1 MRFAMSGSE
10 NQLPVER
17 FREIL
22 FLPFCVN
29 AELLHEKGCNHI
41 PDVLTKAWGGWTRLE
56 DWYCRD
62 ESTPNA
68 VLPPEESVLNARFS
82 EFVYFQPYVQR
93 LLYQGKDSP
102 VAVFGRK
109 DVVGVLVDMEPSNTS
124 NDTGSPTQSNSRLKL
139 AVEQLQVLWFPLS
152 EAQYVVVLLMEVAL
166 PQNENWP
173 LSTIQDFLDRFRR
186 LYPPYWDSSSHKPG
200 RFPPRITWL
209 LADGTTTVHDCG
221 RQDFVELRQWTENHS
236 RPPLAKHWRQIL
248 FPNSPDNPPH
258 NIGLNQIEDERM
270 PTMAYLAFGNPRSL
284 TRSDFIRL
292 CFADDS
298 GSSKT
303 YPYAPKFLNDFET
316 RYCYDRYWDEYGL
329 RPGTADNTTRY
340 MNCGYAFTVLG
351 QTSSGYFTSRND
363 GILSHFRRHYMVMGL
378 LIHFQRAALLSFSD
392 QMSAA
397 LTQHGHGGEAF
408 RKAAR
413 STLRQILDFTDRY
426 WFPEISTQVQ
436 AKELYALWREQL
448 NLQELYNQVMEEAR
462 EVTRFLDLE
471 AENKAE
477 EMARKQADAAQNLNL
492 EISKAGL
499 SIGRAGILMALAS
512 ALATGAFGLL
522 TDQTKPNFD
531 GSFNSC
537 VLFNA
542 AFNVLAGL
550 AIAFVVVFIAKYT
563 AAPVQRWLGL
573 GDTKKDNGAIAP
585 CPAVPKPGTGPMP

>member
-1 MRFAMSGSE
+1 
-10 NQLPVER
+10 
-17 FREIL
+17 
-22 FLPFCVN
+22 
-29 AELLHEKGCNHI
+29 
-41 PDVLTKAWGGWTRLE
+41 
-56 DWYCRD
+56 
-62 ESTPNA
+62 
-68 VLPPEESVLNARFS
+68 
-82 EFVYFQPYVQR
+82 
-93 LLYQGKDSP
+93 
-102 VAVFGRK
+102 
-109 DVVGVLVDMEPSNTS
+109 
-124 NDTGSPTQSNSRLKL
+124 
-139 AVEQLQVLWFPLS
+139 
-152 EAQYVVVLLMEVAL
+152 
-166 PQNENWP
+166 
-173 LSTIQDFLDRFRR
+173 
-186 LYPPYWDSSSHKPG
+186 
-200 RFPPRITWL
+200 
-209 LADGTTTVHDCG
+209 
-221 RQDFVELRQWTENHS
+221 
-236 RPPLAKHWRQIL
+236 
-248 FPNSPDNPPH
+248 
-258 NIGLNQIEDERM
+258 
-270 PTMAYLAFGNPRSL
+270 
-284 TRSDFIRL
+284 
-292 CFADDS
+292 
-298 GSSKT
+298 
-303 YPYAPKFLNDFET
+303 
-316 RYCYDRYWDEYGL
+316 
-329 RPGTADNTTRY
+329 

-408 RKAAR
+408 RKVAR